1 MSRIRHSLS
10 TKLSLSIMLMAIPI
24 FALTL
29 GYLFFQ
35 SRSIIREEAQKRAS
49 SVLNTTLLRVSN
61 FMSTVETSTN
71 ANVWLMEENFTPDS
85 LEAISRRIV
94 MMNRNVNG
102 CSVCVEPGL
111 FPQCGRYFSIYTT
124 FDGDS
129 IVSVRE
135 SNYEYFDKVWYK
147 TPLNSGKACWVDPFY
162 NYSES
167 TLNLTKA
174 TAYYSMPIYQG
185 KHRVGVITTD
195 LSFRQLTETIYG
207 VAQPYPH
214 DYFML
219 LGSDGR
225 YFIHPDTTRL
235 FRKTIFSDT
244 DPNVHSDLILLGHKM
259 ISGEQGSTHATI
271 DGQYCHV
278 CYRRVPGTNWSL
290 ALVCPD
296 NDILEGYHHL
306 AYIIVI
312 LIFVGLLTILLLCR
326 RMVGH
331 TISPL
336 RRLLNMSRQIATGHT
351 DKRIP
356 HTERNDDI
364 GLLQNSFASMQHSL
378 NENNEDIHRASEEI
392 KQHNEELVLATQ
404 QTEDMVHKKA
414 TFIKNVLQQIRI
426 PLNVIMGYA
435 HVMRDSLDSVQD
447 ASKAQTPLPKEDVA
461 TIAGMMKQSSV
472 RLNRMVLM
480 LFDIS
485 DVKLSE
491 ELKLHRDDKVS
502 CNEVVRECISHT
514 LTHFPDLPIRFDSE
528 LPDSFRILTNRL
540 YLMRTLRELLY
551 NSAKYSDGQHV
562 SIRVYQTETTVRFI
576 FEDIGP
582 GLAADAQDVIFQPYG
597 KTDDLVNG
605 LGLGL
610 PLAKRHALSLGGNI
624 TLDTTYHDGCRFIVE
639 MPK

>member
-1 MSRIRHSLS
+1 MSKISQSLS

-24 FALTL
+24 FVLTL
-29 GYLFFQ
+29 GFLLVQ
-35 SRSIIREEAQKRAS
+35 SGYFIREEAQKRVN
-49 SVLNTTLLRVSN
+49 SVLNTTMLRVSN

-71 ANVWLMEENFTPDS
+71 ANVWLMEENFNPDS
-85 LEAISRRIV
+85 LEVISRRIV

-102 CSVCVEPGL
+102 CSVCVEPDL
-111 FPQCGRYFSIYTT
+111 FPQCGRFFSIYTT

-135 SNYEYFDKVWYK
+135 TNYEYFDKVWYK
-147 TPLNSGKACWVDPFY
+147 TPLDSGKACWVDPFF
-162 NYSES
+162 NHSES
-167 TLNLTKA
+167 TLNLTNA
-174 TAYYSMPIYQG
+174 TAYYSKPIYQG

-195 LSFRQLTETIYG
+195 LSFRQLTETIFE
-207 VAQPYPH
+207 VDQPYPH
-214 DYFML
+214 GYFML

-244 DPNVHSDLILLGHKM
+244 DPSVNSDLILLGHEM
-259 ISGEQGSTHATI
+259 ISGGQGSMHATI

-296 NDILEGYHHL
+296 SDILEGYHHL

-312 LIFVGLLTILLLCR
+312 LTFVGLLTILVLCH

-331 TISPL
+331 TIRPL
-336 RRLLNMSRQIATGHT
+336 NRLLNMSRQIATGHT
-351 DKRIP
+351 DKHIP
-356 HTERNDDI
+356 HTEREDDI
-364 GLLQNSFASMQHSL
+364 GLLQNSFATMQHSL
-378 NENNEDIHRASEEI
+378 NENNDDIHRASEEV
-392 KQHNEELVLATQ
+392 KHHNEELVLATR
-404 QTEDMVHKKA
+404 QTEDMVYKKA

-426 PLNVIMGYA
+426 PLDVIMGHA
-435 HVMRDSLDSVQD
+435 HAVRDSLDSVQD
-447 ASKAQTPLPKEDVA
+447 ASKDHTPLPKKDVA
-461 TIAGMMKQSSV
+461 TIASMMKQSSV

-485 DVKLSE
+485 DVTLSE

-528 LPDSFRILTNRL
+528 LPDSFRILTNQL

-551 NSAKYSDGQHV
+551 NSAKYSDGQHI

-576 FEDIGP
+576 FEDVGP
-582 GLAADAQDVIFQPYG
+582 GLPEDAQDAIFLPYA
-597 KTDDLVNG
+597 KTDDLMNG

-624 TLDTTYHDGCRFIVE
+624 TLDTTYHDGCRLIAE